1 MYPRISPSADRDY
14 CFHTV
19 ALQATFNAENL
30 FRRFDFS
37 KRPGGGGSSGS
48 GGSNTGRDDSNTSGG
63 VIFSDGRFTINNI
76 QEKSLTAATILA
88 VDADVIALQEVES
101 LDLLDVFNKDMLFS
115 TYKYRILVQGNDQ
128 RGINVA
134 VLSRYPFQA
143 INTARFA
150 AAGDG
155 GVFSDLQ
162 YVEQEGKSVSYI
174 FSRDCL
180 RVDVAVPGGNT
191 LHMYVNHFK
200 SMAGGREQT
209 RAKRVEQ
216 SKRVAAMLERDHG
229 ADLGGSYVVVCGDFN
244 DYEAVDA
251 EGTPGILALTQNPL
265 LENVVRTRL
274 PEAEQWTHF
283 FAKEKSYKQLDY
295 LLISPAL
302 SKASKGVRPIV
313 ERRGQPKRAAKYQGE
328 RFDGIGMDR
337 PKASDHCPVSLDIRL
352 PLQGNE

>member
-1 MYPRISPSADRDY
+1 MA
-14 CFHTV
+14 F
-19 ALQATFNAENL
+19 QATFNAENL

-37 KRPGGGGSSGS
+37 SKQPGSGGSSGGRS
-48 GGSNTGRDDSNTSGG
+48 GGSNNGNKDNSTGSGG
-63 VIFSDGRFTINNI
+63 VVFSDGRFTINNM

-101 LDLLDVFNKDMLFS
+101 LDLLDLFNKELLFS

-150 AAGDG
+150 AVGDG
-155 GVFSDLQ
+155 GVSSDVQ
-162 YVEQEGKSVSYI
+162 YVEQEGSGRSYI

-200 SMAGGREQT
+200 SMAGGGREGT

-216 SKRVAAMLERDHG
+216 SQRVVAMLERDHG
-229 ADLGGSYVVVCGDFN
+229 RDLGGSYVVVCGDFN
-244 DYEAVDA
+244 DYEDDDA
-251 EGTPGILALTQNPL
+251 GTLALIRNPL

-283 FAKEKSYKQLDY
+283 FAKEKSYTQLDY
-295 LLISPAL
+295 LLLSPAL
-302 SKASKGVRPIV
+302 SKASKGVRPII
-313 ERRGQPKRAAKYQGE
+313 ERRGQPKRAAKYTGA
-328 RFDGIGMDR
+328 RFDGVGMDR
-337 PKASDHCPVSLDIRL
+337 PKASDHCPVALDIKF
-352 PLQGNE
+352 PVQGK